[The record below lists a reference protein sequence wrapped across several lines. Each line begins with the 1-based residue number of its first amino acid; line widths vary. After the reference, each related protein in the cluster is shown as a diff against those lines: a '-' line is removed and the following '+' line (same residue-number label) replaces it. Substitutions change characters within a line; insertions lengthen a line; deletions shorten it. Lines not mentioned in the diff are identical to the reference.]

1 MFAAIYNIIFQ
12 RNVDLADRWIQQ
24 EVFDKQEHYTTYTRI
39 ESLISS
45 STLI

>member
-24 EVFDKQEHYTTYTRI
+24 EHYTTYMRI